1 MDKDQQFLDYIRML
15 IGYDNP
21 VLKELD
27 DAAAQRDDIQPFV
40 EKEAA
45 RMLGL
50 LVRLMKA
57 QSVLELGMG
66 VAYSTIWLASAVKET
81 GGKLVSIDNHP
92 RTVVEAREH
101 LEHAGVADVVEILF
115 GDAQAMTDQLL
126 NEHRVFD
133 VIFQDCGKSVYNVVY
148 EDLYH
153 LLRPGG
159 LLVTDDTLM
168 HFDPKVRKGLGAYTS
183 EYNNRLFEDE
193 RYYSVLLP
201 VGQGITLS
209 LKR

>member
-1 MDKDQQFLDYIRML
+1 MDIDQQLLDYIRML
-15 IGYDNP
+15 IPYENP

-27 DAAAQRDDIQPFV
+27 DAAGQRDDIQPFV
-40 EKEAA
+40 EKETA
-45 RMLGL
+45 RLLGL
-50 LVRLMKA
+50 LVRLLNSK
-57 QSVLELGMG
+57 SVLELGMG

-81 GGKLVSIDNHP
+81 GGRLVSIDNHP

-101 LEHAGVADVVEILF
+101 LEHSGLADLVEILF
-115 GDAQAMTDQLL
+115 GEAEVMTEQLL
-126 NEHRVFD
+126 SGHRKFD

-153 LLRPGG
+153 LLSPGG

-168 HFDPKVRKGLGAYTS
+168 HFDPGVRKGLGAYTAD
-183 EYNNRLFEDE
+183 YNRRLFDDE